1 MLRLVFL
8 IALVALLAA
17 GAQRFAARHPEHLP
31 WTPLDADAPVGWA
44 TRAKLAR
51 LGADPAACRAWLAR
65 EGVAFTPVPD
75 RVTAPGCGFTG
86 AVRLSDPGI
95 RLRPGD
101 LTLTCPVAAAL
112 TIWVR
117 QAVQPAAA
125 RQLGSEVVA
134 LVNYGSYSC
143 RSIAGTDRP
152 SEHATANAIDIAGFR
167 TRDGREIALARDWAR
182 PDARGAFLR
191 DAAQGAC
198 AVFGTVLGPGYNAAH
213 ADHLHLDMGNWN
225 FCAA

>member
-1 MLRLVFL
+1 MLRLL
-8 IALVALLAA
+8 ILLALVALLAA
-17 GAQRFAARHPEHLP
+17 CAQRFAARHPEHLP
-31 WTPLDADAPVGWA
+31 WTPLRADDPVGWA

-51 LGADPAACRAWLAR
+51 LSADPAACRAWLAQA
-65 EGVAFTPVPD
+65 GVAFTPVPD
-75 RVTAPGCGFTG
+75 RETAPNCGFSG

-101 LTLTCPVAAAL
+101 LVLSCPAAAAL
-112 TIWVR
+112 TLWVR
-117 QAVQPAAA
+117 QSVEPAAA
-125 RQLGSEVVA
+125 RQLGTPVTA

-143 RSIAGTDRP
+143 RPIAGSDRT

-167 TRDGREIALARDWAR
+167 LKDGREISVRTDWVK
-182 PDARGAFLR
+182 PDASGAFLR
-191 DAAQGAC
+191 DVAQGAC
-198 AVFGTVLGPGYNAAH
+198 GVFGTVLGPGYNAAH